1 MDGDVVSSNGG
12 DEYVLEC
19 DIMLDFS
26 CRRYPGKVLGV
37 STIFIFGLRSKA
49 SCANHVTQARFIFKE
64 SESEC

>member
-26 CRRYPGKVLGV
+26 CQDGCIQKMV
-37 STIFIFGLRSKA
+37 
-49 SCANHVTQARFIFKE
+49 
-64 SESEC
+64 